1 MQTIFKKVLNLS
13 YKRVR
18 RDTARKPDST
28 LCKTKKKELEEL
40 ESKALT
46 AAIDVEYFDKS
57 GFNLNPNL
65 PYAWNKI
72 GETLSIPSKRSGNL
86 NVLGSLNKNKS
97 ILFASTTNQRVDTEV
112 VIAYFH
118 IFAEEIT
125 KPTVAVVDN
134 ASIHT
139 SKKFKDTLPIW

>member
-1 MQTIFKKVLNLS
+1 M
-13 YKRVR
+13 
-18 RDTARKPDST
+18 
-28 LCKTKKKELEEL
+28 
-40 ESKALT
+40 
-46 AAIDVEYFDKS
+46 DVEYFDKS